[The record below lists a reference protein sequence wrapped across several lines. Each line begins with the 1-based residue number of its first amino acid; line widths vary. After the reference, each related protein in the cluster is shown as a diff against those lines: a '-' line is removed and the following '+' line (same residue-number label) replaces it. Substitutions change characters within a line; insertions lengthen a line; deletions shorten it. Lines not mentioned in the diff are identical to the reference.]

1 MKNMCPLE
9 KSIEIARLLQEE
21 SIWLAVIKR
30 PDVDNEKKLELAKE
44 SNSPFILKTVLD
56 GM

>member
-21 SIWLAVIKR
+21 RIWLAVIKR
-30 PDVDNEKKLELAKE
+30 PDVDKETKIKLAEE
-44 SNSPFILKTVLD
+44 SKSDFILKTVLEN
-56 GM
+56 M

>member
-30 PDVDNEKKLELAKE
+30 PDVNNEKKLELAKE

>member
-30 PDVDNEKKLELAKE
+30 PDVDKKTKIRLAKE
-44 SNSPFILKTVLD
+44 SKSDFILKTVLD